1 MDLVHARSQNEASSP
16 SPPPPPL
23 PTLYYGGCGARATCG
38 CEHVGVPGG
47 GEGDVARYGRQRVV
61 GGGHHGR
68 RMLRLR
74 GAPLRRHRLPLLL
87 LHHLLMLLQSTANLD
102 DAKVASSANLSVMG
116 YVILDLI
123 CHVFW
128 TRIINLLSTSIS
140 FSLQC

>member
-1 MDLVHARSQNEASSP
+1 MDGSGSSAVD
-16 SPPPPPL
+16 
-23 PTLYYGGCGARATCG
+23 TMVAGCSA
-38 CEHVGVPGG
+38 CE
-47 GEGDVARYGRQRVV
+47 E
-61 GGGHHGR
+61 
-68 RMLRLR
+68 LRCDD
-74 GAPLRRHRLPLLL
+74 
-87 LHHLLMLLQSTANLD
+87 TANLD